1 MYRLATGSV
10 DKTVRVWNVQ
20 TGECTSTLH
29 GHTEEVTCV
38 AFDGNTIVSGSDDG
52 TVRVWRA
59 PFTEG
64 AECAR
69 VLKGHTSWMFL
80 VWLCAPPNE
89 HIVVSVDYDNAVY
102 VHDIRTDELVCEPF
116 KCRFCKSS

>member
-38 AFDGNTIVSGSDDG
+38 AFDGNTIVSGSGDG
-52 TVRVWRA
+52 AVRVWQA
-59 PFTEG
+59 PFTDG
-64 AECAR
+64 TECAR
-69 VLKGHTSWMFL
+69 VIEGHTRPVWRL
-80 VWLCAPPNE
+80 WLCPPPNE
-89 HIVVSVDYDNAVY
+89 HIVVSVDYNHAVH
-102 VHDIRTDELVCEPF
+102 VHNISTGELIFEPF
-116 KCRFCKSS
+116 KCRYCKSS

>member
-1 MYRLATGSV
+1 MYSLATGGR
-10 DKTVRVWNVQ
+10 DNTVRVWNVQ

-29 GHTEEVTCV
+29 AHTDRVLCV
-38 AFDGNTIVSGSDDG
+38 AFDGNTIVSGSEDR

-59 PFTEG
+59 PFTDG
-64 AECAR
+64 TECAR
-69 VLKGHTSWMFL
+69 VIEGHTSWVNRVM
-80 VWLCAPPNE
+80 LCPPPNE